1 MVNVKQ
7 QRREKMAPTI
17 RGETPPDE
25 RAAAARAVVASRS
38 VVMVAE
44 GVCFGLYGLKYP
56 IIQIRAIHSATEK
69 RQFGERKGV

>member
-1 MVNVKQ
+1 
-7 QRREKMAPTI
+7 MAPTI

-44 GVCFGLYGLKYP
+44 GASESGVDRGVEC
-56 IIQIRAIHSATEK
+56 
-69 RQFGERKGV
+69 GEERVEEDIYTC